1 MKLSDVV
8 GHLRTYCRTFD
19 SRVFVAIDFKPER
32 GQVSVEVPALVV
44 MPADDEARAP
54 IAQNLAVQEVI
65 DRFTVVLMMATAS
78 NERGDATADALH
90 DLRAE
95 VWRALLGW
103 RPGDEYE
110 PIEYEGGEI
119 IDMNRAVTYYGMT
132 FSAELTVG
140 YSNGLPSDAIPQ
152 TWQEYELAQL
162 PLLKR
167 LNISVDV
174 IDPIADPN
182 LQKPGPDGRV
192 EFKLQEDVS

>member
-1 MKLSDVV
+1 M
-8 GHLRTYCRTFD
+8 
-19 SRVFVAIDFKPER
+19 
-32 GQVSVEVPALVV
+32 
-44 MPADDEARAP
+44 MPADDEARPP

-90 DLRAE
+90 DLRGE

-103 RPGDEYE
+103 RPGEEYE

-140 YSNGLPSDAIPQ
+140 HSGGLPADTLPQ

-162 PLLKR
+162 PPLKR

-182 LQKPGPDGRV
+182 LQKPGPDGRT
-192 EFKLQEDVS
+192 EFKLQEDV

>member
-8 GHLRTYCRTFD
+8 GHLRAYCPTFD
-19 SRVFVAIDFKPER
+19 RRVFVAIDFKPER
-32 GQVSVEVPALVV
+32 EQVKVVVPALVV
-44 MPADDEARAP
+44 MPADDEARPP

-140 YSNGLPSDAIPQ
+140 YSNGLPADATPQ

-162 PLLKR
+162 PPLSR

-182 LQKPGPDGRV
+182 LQKPGPDGRT
-192 EFKLQEDVS
+192 EFKLSEDVS

>member
-1 MKLSDVV
+1 M
-8 GHLRTYCRTFD
+8 
-19 SRVFVAIDFKPER
+19 
-32 GQVSVEVPALVV
+32 

-162 PLLKR
+162 PPLKR

>member
-19 SRVFVAIDFKPER
+19 NRVFVAIDFKPER
-32 GQVSVEVPALVV
+32 GQVSVEVPSLVV

-54 IAQNLAVQEVI
+54 IAQNLAVQEVT

-103 RPGDEYE
+103 RPGEEYE

-132 FSAELTVG
+132 FSSELTVG
-140 YSNGLPSDAIPQ
+140 YSNGLPADATPQ

-162 PLLKR
+162 PPLSR

-182 LQKPGPDGRV
+182 LQKPGPDGRT
-192 EFKLQEDVS
+192 EFKLSEDVS